1 MRIEQTAMA
10 VPSRVVTNTALS
22 QTLDTSDE
30 WIRQRTGICER
41 RVATSETTYSL
52 ALAVAKQLLEAS
64 QLPATKIDFIIVAT
78 MSPDYLTPSEANRIQ
93 AAIEATNAYALSVNV
108 ACAGFVYALDLAAH
122 LLQGTAKYGLVIGS
136 EVLSKLVDWQD
147 RSTAV
152 LFGDGAGGVLLKAD
166 EQSLP
171 PADLH
176 SFGDS
181 ELVLSAGN
189 ALGQPFFKMN
199 GRAVFQ
205 FAIREATAS
214 IQRLPPADWVLV
226 HQANA
231 RIIDVIGRKLG
242 LAASQL
248 PMNMAAYGNTSA
260 ASIPILLHELVTA
273 GRIKRGQTMILCG
286 FGGGLSVSSLY
297 LTY

>member
-30 WIRQRTGICER
+30 WIKQRTGIHER
-41 RVATSETTYSL
+41 RVATTETTYSL
-52 ALAVAKQLLEAS
+52 ALAVARQLLDQAHRSAET
-64 QLPATKIDFIIVAT
+64 LDFIIVAT
-78 MSPDYLTPSEANRIQ
+78 MSPDFLTPSEANRIQ
-93 AAIEATNAYALSVNV
+93 AALGATNAYALSVNV

-122 LLQGTAKYGLVIGS
+122 LLAGVARSGLVIGS

-152 LFGDGAGGVLLKAD
+152 LFGDGAGGVFVTAD
-166 EQSLP
+166 EQPLP
-171 PADLH
+171 LADLR

-181 ELVLSAGN
+181 DLVLSAG
-189 ALGQPFFKMN
+189 AAQGRPFFQMN

-205 FAIREATAS
+205 FATREATAS
-214 IQRLPPADWVLV
+214 IGRLPRADWVLV

-242 LAASQL
+242 LAPEQL

-260 ASIPILLHELVTA
+260 ASIPILLHELVA
-273 GRIKRGQTMILCG
+273 ARRIERGQTMILCG
-286 FGGGLSVSSLY
+286 FGGGLSVGSLY